1 MTEAIDLRSDTVT
14 RPTDAMRA
22 AMAAAPVGDD
32 QYGEDPSTNRLQARV
47 AELLG
52 KEAALWLPTGTM
64 ANQVA
69 LRTFT
74 RPGDEV
80 VASRESHAA
89 WHELG
94 GAAANAGVQIHEI
107 GQGGLFTA
115 DDLRQATKPRS
126 FAIFPTTTLVEVENT
141 HNRAGGVVVPQALV
155 VDICGAARELGLAS
169 FLDGARLW
177 NASAAS
183 GVALH
188 KLAEPFDVVAVA
200 FSKGLGAPG
209 GSMLAGRKDTIA
221 VADRH
226 RRRMGGAMRQN
237 GIFSAAA
244 LHALDHHL
252 ARLPEDHAN
261 ARALA
266 EQLLAHAPAAG
277 LGHRADQHRGLSPAA
292 ATAHR
297 CAHTLRASTRTRRA
311 RHRLRSA
318 HGACCDA
325 LGCEPRAVPARGGG
339 AGRLAGELTA
349 PVSGPRLQ
357 GRGVNSLSNLPILK
371 VPLTRTASLPSAVM
385 RPWAKTMVSVE
396 RSTCASPCTQAP
408 SGAGAM

>member
-1 MTEAIDLRSDTVT
+1 MTAPIDLRSDTVT

-32 QYGEDPSTNRLQARV
+32 QYGEDPSTNRLQARM

-52 KEAALWLPTGTM
+52 KEAAVWLPTGTM

-69 LRTFT
+69 LRTLT

-80 VASRESHAA
+80 VACRESHAA

-115 DDLRQATKPRS
+115 EDLRAAAKPRN

-141 HNRAGGVVVPQALV
+141 HNRAGGVVVPQDEVLR
-155 VDICGAARELGLAS
+155 ICAVARELGLAS

-183 GVALH
+183 GRPLH
-188 KLAEPFDVVAVA
+188 ELAAPFDLVAVA

-209 GSMLAGRKDTIA
+209 GSLLAGSKGLITA
-221 VADRH
+221 ADRH

-237 GIFSAAA
+237 GIFAAAA

-261 ARALA
+261 ARVFAERLRAGAPVQLDLATVQTNIVVFHLPASVAVDAPTLTARARERGVLVNAFGTRTVRAVTHLDVSRAQCEQAAAALV
-266 EQLLAHAPAAG
+266 ELLA
-277 LGHRADQHRGLSPAA
+277 
-292 ATAHR
+292 
-297 CAHTLRASTRTRRA
+297 
-311 RHRLRSA
+311 
-318 HGACCDA
+318 
-325 LGCEPRAVPARGGG
+325 
-339 AGRLAGELTA
+339 
-349 PVSGPRLQ
+349 
-357 GRGVNSLSNLPILK
+357 
-371 VPLTRTASLPSAVM
+371 
-385 RPWAKTMVSVE
+385 
-396 RSTCASPCTQAP
+396 
-408 SGAGAM
+408 